1 MFAPATSIAALCP
14 TLSKTHMEK
23 DGPLAAG
30 CNIQDELFDS
40 FDQLLDLADRK
51 GTSYDR

>member
-1 MFAPATSIAALCP
+1 MKCIIPVCCLR
-14 TLSKTHMEK
+14 
-23 DGPLAAG
+23 AAG